1 MCILYS
7 VYAEV
12 SAAQWKGSDAQ
23 TTKNGVVT
31 HRMSLVL
38 LLRKQ
43 SKLALC
49 SKVQKNDASGDLG
62 SSMRTTP
69 LLPPLS

>member
-1 MCILYS
+1 M
-7 VYAEV
+7 

-23 TTKNGVVT
+23 TSKNGVVT
-31 HRMSLVL
+31 HRMPLVL

-43 SKLALC
+43 SKPTLC
-49 SKVQKNDASGDLG
+49 SRVQKNDASGDLG

-69 LLPPLS
+69 LLPLLS